1 MSLPETACSVVARAH
16 YDPLIAKIIVCE
28 RDRPAADERQ
38 PLVRDDQE
46 AGEIGVTTR
55 NEDLPL
61 PENAFGLELAPGAAA
76 GAANDG
82 QVV

>member
-1 MSLPETACSVVARAH
+1 MQSDVAGAAH
-16 YDPLIAKIIVCE
+16 GWWGIEPIVPDVE
-28 RDRPAADERQ
+28 RNRPATDERQ

-55 NEDLPL
+55 DEDLPL